1 MSDTN
6 LKKEFSKRDVQRMR
20 NIISGDASSTTG
32 VQVGYSKQQQDY
44 QEGDVWEEN
53 GKQWTLKNGIKQTV
67 TKHDKLRQLVT
78 MPLACPECDK
88 PFKNTPV
95 NKKMWVIHKMCHD
108 CVIDM
113 EAKIRLE
120 GKWDEYEHNMMNANK
135 NAEVDE
141 FEKAFNEF
149 VKTSTDKSSFVTE
162 AGDIETWSG
171 GKINEDEIKQVKE
184 YIKKL
189 RETEI

>member
-20 NIISGDASSTTG
+20 NIITGNAGSSTG
-32 VQVGYSKQQQDY
+32 VQVGYTKQQQEY

-53 GKQWTLKNGIKQTV
+53 DKQWTIKNGIKQTI

-78 MPLACPECDK
+78 MPLSCPSCDK
-88 PFKNTPV
+88 PMKGNDM
-95 NKKMWVIHKMCHD
+95 NKKIWNIHHMCFD
-108 CVIDM
+108 CVIEM
-113 EAKIRLE
+113 EAKIKLE
-120 GKWDEYEHNMMNANK
+120 GKWDEYERNMLNNNK
-135 NAEVDE
+135 NSMVND
-141 FEKAFNEF
+141 FEAAFNEF
-149 VKTSTDKSSFVTE
+149 INAKAESYVTE
-162 AGDIETWSG
+162 QGDVETWSG
-171 GKINEDEIKQVKE
+171 GKVNEDEIKNVKE